1 MKAAGGYR
9 WPVAL
14 DRVVAG
20 YLAVTVVAGLAR
32 PWSSV
37 TAWLLLGLST
47 AAVLAAAPRLYPRED
62 ASGWYAMAVATVFFT
77 AGYVV
82 PLPRSGSPVRLVDV
96 LYVPA
101 YALTAIALRRLTRHV
116 GASYDLWD
124 AAVLTGGLLVLL
136 VPLLAGLTPHTGAA
150 TLEWLYPFADLLI
163 LALSVQLARASPSPS
178 SWLLAAAAVW
188 LLASGFLRAWIGVP
202 DESWL
207 VQTLRA
213 GFLAC
218 WGLAA
223 LWPLPLRKVAIDDLY
238 HAPPVWLFA
247 LVVLLVP
254 AALLIRSGIDGDT
267 REVVF
272 AVACAAVGL
281 FVVAR
286 LGSAARATA
295 RDPVTGL
302 IVLPVLLTKARAMLA
317 AGRTPTLFLAEMRQ
331 FYMVREK
338 VGRDGG
344 AEVLRGIGRRLV
356 GAAGDAVVAWGSS
369 DRFAVLA
376 ELPAAD
382 GADGADGRLGD
393 ELLAAVTAPL
403 TVNGRRLQIT
413 WGLGYATARTDTSVE
428 DLLVNAETALHA
440 ARDARPGSC
449 VAYHPALRA
458 AELEAAELTDGL
470 REAIDGGQL
479 FLEYQPIVV
488 LADGLVAGFEALVRW
503 QHPRL
508 GRLGPDRFIQLAES
522 AGLIGDLG
530 AWVLREGIAGIAA
543 LNATARRTIFV
554 DINVSAEQ
562 FGPRLAEDLREAL
575 TAHAVDP
582 ALVVL
587 EVTETVLIPDRQW
600 LANEVCEL
608 KATGVRLAV
617 DDFGT
622 GHSSLARLK
631 DLPIDVIK
639 VDRMFVTALRPGAP
653 AKLMSGILQIADALG
668 VDVVAEGIEQAS
680 ERDLLAKLGCRL
692 GQGYLYGRSVPLP
705 QAQALLLAGPV
716 IRQRGVNR
724 AAGYVPRPRRPWL
737 RGSTRRR

>member
-1 MKAAGGYR
+1 M
-9 WPVAL
+9 
-14 DRVVAG
+14 AG
-20 YLAVTVVAGLAR
+20 YLAVVVVAGLAWLWW
-32 PWSSV
+32 PV
-37 TAWLLLGLST
+37 AAWLLLGLGT

-62 ASGWYAMAVATVFFT
+62 AAAWFAMILATVFFT
-77 AGYVV
+77 TAYVV
-82 PLPRSGSPVRLVDV
+82 PQPWSASPVRLVDV

-124 AAVLTGGLLVLL
+124 AAVLAGGLLVLL
-136 VPLLAGLTPHTGAA
+136 VPLLAGGAPHNPSAS
-150 TLEWLYPFADLLI
+150 TLEWLYPLADLLI

-188 LLASGFLRAWIGVP
+188 LLASGFLRAWIGFP
-202 DESWL
+202 GEGWL

-213 GFLAC
+213 GFFAC

-238 HAPPVWLFA
+238 HPPPVWLFA

-302 IVLPVLLTKARAMLA
+302 IVFPVLLTKARAMLA

-338 VGRDGG
+338 VGREGG
-344 AEVLRGIGRRLV
+344 AEVLRGTGRRLV
-356 GAAGDAVVAWGSS
+356 GAAGDAEVAWGSS

-382 GADGADGRLGD
+382 GAGGRLGD
-393 ELLAAVTAPL
+393 ELLAAVAPPL
-403 TVNGRRLQIT
+403 LVNGRRLQIA
-413 WGLGYATARTDTSVE
+413 WRLGYATAVADASVE

-449 VAYHPALRA
+449 VAYHPALRE

-470 REAIDGGQL
+470 HGAINGGQL
-479 FLEYQPIVV
+479 FLEYQPIVA
-488 LADGLVAGFEALVRW
+488 LADGRVAGFEALVRW
-503 QHPRL
+503 QHPRR
-508 GRLGPDRFIQLAES
+508 GRLEPDRFIHLAES
-522 AGLIGDLG
+522 AGLICDLG

-543 LNATARRTIFV
+543 LNAAAGQAVFV
-554 DINVSAEQ
+554 DINVSGEQ
-562 FGPRLAEDLREAL
+562 FGPRLVRDLREAL
-575 TAHAVDP
+575 TAHAVAP

-587 EVTETVLIPDRQW
+587 EVTETVLVPDRQW
-600 LANEVCEL
+600 LANEICEL
-608 KATGVRLAV
+608 KATGVRVAV

-631 DLPIDVIK
+631 DLPIDLIK

-653 AKLMSGILQIADALG
+653 ANLMSGILQIADALG

-680 ERDLLAKLGCRL
+680 ERDLLARLGCRL
-692 GQGYLYGRSVPLP
+692 GQGYLYGRPVPLA
-705 QAQALLLAGPV
+705 QAQALLRAGP
-716 IRQRGVNR
+716 
-724 AAGYVPRPRRPWL
+724 
-737 RGSTRRR
+737 TR